1 MRPGLFLG
9 WGQKTMLDKQFK
21 QEIIEKFRQHDG
33 DTGSTQ
39 VQIAI
44 LTEEIKQL
52 TDHLQ
57 KHRHDFSSRRG
68 LLRKVG
74 ERRRLLKYLQK
85 EDEQAFIDLATK
97 LNLKIAKKMAAEE
110 EERKRLEDELLAK
123 GEADNIEEEDFAE
136 DLAEEV

>member
-68 LLRKVG
+68 
-74 ERRRLLKYLQK
+74 
-85 EDEQAFIDLATK
+85 
-97 LNLKIAKKMAAEE
+97 
-110 EERKRLEDELLAK
+110 
-123 GEADNIEEEDFAE
+123 
-136 DLAEEV
+136 

>member
-1 MRPGLFLG
+1 
-9 WGQKTMLDKQFK
+9 MLDKQFK
-21 QEIIEKFRQHDG
+21 QEIIEKFRQHEG

-52 TDHLQ
+52 TEHLQ

-85 EDEQAFIDLATK
+85 EDEKSFIDLATK

-110 EERKRLEDELLAK
+110 EERKRLEDELMAK
-123 GEADNIEEEDFAE
+123 DEVDVSEEEFADE
-136 DLAEEV
+136 LVEEV

>member
-1 MRPGLFLG
+1 MWVRPSSRLG
-9 WGQKTMLDKQFK
+9 TNSMLDKQVK
-21 QEIIEKFRQHDG
+21 QQIIEKFRQREG

-74 ERRRLLKYLQK
+74 ERRRLLKYIQK
-85 EDEQAFIDLATK
+85 EDEQAFLELATK
-97 LNLKIAKKMAAEE
+97 LNLRIAKKMAAEE
-110 EERKRLEDELLAK
+110 EDRKRLEAELMAKNGDDVVDGEFDESTV
-123 GEADNIEEEDFAE
+123 
-136 DLAEEV
+136 EEVV

>member
-1 MRPGLFLG
+1 MILFSNSVITEELYLANNYYFTPLLDTAWTVSRLG
-9 WGQKTMLDKQFK
+9 TKTMLDKQFK
-21 QEIIEKFRQHDG
+21 QEIIEKFRQHEG

-52 TDHLQ
+52 TEHLQ

-85 EDEQAFIDLATK
+85 EDEKSFIDLATK
-97 LNLKIAKKMAAEE
+97 LI
-110 EERKRLEDELLAK
+110 
-123 GEADNIEEEDFAE
+123 
-136 DLAEEV
+136 

>member
-1 MRPGLFLG
+1 
-9 WGQKTMLDKQFK
+9 MLDKQFK
-21 QEIIEKFRQHDG
+21 QEIIEKFRQHEG

-52 TDHLQ
+52 TEHLQ

-85 EDEQAFIDLATK
+85 EDEKSFVDLATK

-123 GEADNIEEEDFAE
+123 GEADVAEEEFTDE
-136 DLAEEV
+136 LVEEA

>member
-1 MRPGLFLG
+1 MTVSRLG
-9 WGQKTMLDKQFK
+9 PRFMLDKNLK
-21 QEIIEKFRQHDG
+21 QRIIEKFRQHEG

-85 EDEQAFIDLATK
+85 EDEKSFLELATQ

-110 EERKRLEDELLAK
+110 EEERKRIEAELMAK
-123 GEADNIEEEDFAE
+123 GEMTEEDFS
-136 DLAEEV
+136 EELVEEEA

>member
-1 MRPGLFLG
+1 
-9 WGQKTMLDKQFK
+9 MLDKQFK
-21 QEIIEKFRQHDG
+21 QEIIEKFRQHEG

-52 TDHLQ
+52 TEHLQ

-85 EDEQAFIDLATK
+85 EDEKSFIDLATK

-110 EERKRLEDELLAK
+110 EERKRLEDELMAK
-123 GEADNIEEEDFAE
+123 NEGDVSEEEFVE
-136 DLAEEV
+136 ELVEEV

>member
-1 MRPGLFLG
+1 
-9 WGQKTMLDKQFK
+9 MLDKNLK
-21 QEIIEKFRQHDG
+21 QGIIEKFRQHEG

-85 EDEQAFIDLATK
+85 EDEQSFLDLAAK
-97 LNLKIAKKMAAEE
+97 LNLRIAKKMAIEE
-110 EERKRLEDELLAK
+110 EDRKRLEAELMAK
-123 GEADNIEEEDFAE
+123 GEIDNPEEEFSE
-136 DLAEEV
+136 ELVEEV

>member
-1 MRPGLFLG
+1 
-9 WGQKTMLDKQFK
+9 MLDKQFK
-21 QEIIEKFRQHDG
+21 QEIIEKFRQHEG

-52 TDHLQ
+52 TEHLQ

-85 EDEQAFIDLATK
+85 EDEKSFIDLATK

-110 EERKRLEDELLAK
+110 EERKRLEDELMAK
-123 GEADNIEEEDFAE
+123 NEGDVSEEEFADE
-136 DLAEEV
+136 LVEEV